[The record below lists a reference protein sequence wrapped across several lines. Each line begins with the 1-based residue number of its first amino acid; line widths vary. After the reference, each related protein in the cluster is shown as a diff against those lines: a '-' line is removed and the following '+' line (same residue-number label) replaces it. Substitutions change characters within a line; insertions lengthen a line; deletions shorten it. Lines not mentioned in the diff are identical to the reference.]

1 MKRIDIV
8 VGAEKIDELV
18 DILLENKIRG
28 YSIIRRISGLGARG
42 HRTPEDVLNEE
53 ENILVFLVCEN
64 DTAKALVESL
74 QPKLKGF
81 GGVCIVSN
89 CLWVEGAAVVSY

>member
-1 MKRIDIV
+1 MRNTLAMKRIDIV

-42 HRTPEDVLNEE
+42 PSH
-53 ENILVFLVCEN
+53 
-64 DTAKALVESL
+64 A
-74 QPKLKGF
+74 
-81 GGVCIVSN
+81 
-89 CLWVEGAAVVSY
+89 